1 MGQLTASIAHEV
13 KQPIAATVT
22 NAQAALRF
30 LDAPIVDLSEL
41 RNILAD
47 IAKDGNRAGEI
58 INRIR
63 DLIRK
68 APPRRDQLDLN
79 GAIREVVELT
89 RGEATKNNVSVRTEL
104 ADSLPRV
111 RGDRV
116 ELQQVVLNLAVNALE
131 AMDGVTEGPRE
142 LLISTVVRQAGVLVS
157 VRDSGSGLPAFAL
170 DQLFAAFY
178 TTKPNGLGL
187 GLSICRAIVEAHG
200 GRLSASANV
209 PRGAA
214 FQFTIPTIE
223 V

>member
-157 VRDSGSGLPAFAL
+157 VRDSGSGLPAVCGILHHQAQRSGPRPVDL
-170 DQLFAAFY
+170 SRDRRSAWR
-178 TTKPNGLGL
+178 TTKCERECAARRGFSVHHTNHR
-187 GLSICRAIVEAHG
+187 GLSH
-200 GRLSASANV
+200 
-209 PRGAA
+209 
-214 FQFTIPTIE
+214 
-223 V
+223 